1 MSTDSK
7 KQVLKTIRE
16 RKYLN
21 RDFSSFR
28 SDLNEYA
35 KTYFSDKIQGLGPN
49 TLGGIFMDL
58 AAYIG
63 DVQSFYLDHQF
74 HELNPE
80 TAVEVQNIERLLKS
94 NGVEVV
100 GASPAVLEVSFTI
113 KVPAKISSGIPVP
126 NEVCLPI
133 LYAGTTV
140 KSSNGVVFEL
150 TEDVDFNEIG
160 SDGNYKAFPEAT
172 GIGTDGRPTA
182 YFMTLS
188 GICLSGKRATDSFN
202 VSGFEVFKK
211 CVLSK
216 ENVTEI
222 ISVTDSSGKVY
233 YEVKYLTQD
242 TVFKGILNRNEDSEL
257 VEENLQIIPAPYRF
271 IKQASLQTGLT
282 TLTFGGGSAETLDD
296 DIVPDPSEFA
306 LPLYGKSNFSRFSFS
321 PGNLLRTSTLG
332 ILTPNTTLSVTYR
345 YGGGLSNNIDIDSI
359 RGIETL
365 RINFPNGPSVS
376 EASIVRQSLD
386 AKNFTRASGGDDAPS
401 LDDLKL
407 RIPASRNAQS
417 RIVTKED
424 LLAMVYMM
432 PANFGRVF
440 KASIRSN
447 PVNPNAASLYIICR
461 DADNQLVIAP
471 DALKL
476 NLSKFLNQYRII
488 SDAIDILDVRIINLS
503 VEYSIVIEPNYNR
516 QIILQNINAKLQ
528 DYFNIK
534 NFEVDQPIVISDI
547 QNIIYNNIGVISV
560 QSIKIDNKIGTE
572 GSITYSSVYFNVA
585 SNTFNGII
593 VPTSGG
599 MFEIKYKDRDIT
611 GICIS

>member
-1 MSTDSK
+1 MTTDSK

-28 SDLNEYA
+28 NDLNEYA

-74 HELNPE
+74 HELNHE
-80 TAVEVQNIERLLKS
+80 TAVEVQNIERLLKD
-94 NGVEVV
+94 NGVEIV
-100 GASPAVLEVSFTI
+100 GASPAVVEISFTI
-113 KVPAKISSGIPVP
+113 KVPAVISSGVPIPS
-126 NEVCLPI
+126 EACLPI
-133 LYAGTTV
+133 IYAGTTV
-140 KSSNGVVFEL
+140 KASNGVVFEL
-150 TEDVDFNEIG
+150 TEDVDFNELG
-160 SDGNYKAFPEAT
+160 ADGKYKAALEAT
-172 GIGTDGRPTA
+172 GITNEIPSA
-182 YFMTLS
+182 FYMTLG
-188 GICLSGKRATDSFN
+188 GICLSGQRATDSFN
-202 VSGFEVFKK
+202 VIGFESFKK

-216 ENVTEI
+216 ENITEV
-222 ISVTDSSGKVY
+222 ISVSDTSGKVY

-242 TVFKGILNRNEDSEL
+242 TVFKGILNRNEDAEL

-332 ILTPNTTLSVTYR
+332 IVTPNTTLTVVYR
-345 YGGGLSNNIDIDSI
+345 YGGGLSHNIEEGSI

-376 EASIVRQSLD
+376 EASLVRQSLD
-386 AKNFTRASGGDDAPS
+386 ARNLSRASDGDDAPS

-407 RIPASRNAQS
+407 RIPAARNSQS

-424 LLAMVYMM
+424 LLAMVYTM

-461 DADNQLVIAP
+461 DASNQLVIAP

-503 VEYSIVIEPNYNR
+503 IEYSIVIEPNYNR

-534 NFEVDQPIVISDI
+534 NFEVDQPIVTSDI

-560 QSIKIDNKIGTE
+560 QSILIDNKIGTE
-572 GSITYSSVYFNVA
+572 GSLTYSSVYFNVA

>member
-1 MSTDSK
+1 MTTDSK

-28 SDLNEYA
+28 NDLNEYA

-80 TAVEVQNIERLLKS
+80 TAVEVQNIERLLKD
-94 NGVEVV
+94 NGVEIV
-100 GASPAVLEVSFTI
+100 GASPAVVEISFTI
-113 KVPAKISSGIPVP
+113 KVPAVTSSGVPVP
-126 NEVCLPI
+126 NDVCLPI
-133 LYAGTTV
+133 IYAGTTV
-140 KSSNGVVFEL
+140 KASNGVVFEL

-160 SDGNYKAFPEAT
+160 VDGNYKASLEAT
-172 GIGTDGRPTA
+172 GISNGNPSA
-182 YFMTLS
+182 FYMTLG
-188 GICLSGKRATDSFN
+188 GICLSGQRAVDSFN
-202 VSGFEVFKK
+202 VVGFESFKK

-222 ISVTDSSGKVY
+222 ISVSDTEGKVY

-242 TVFKGILNRNEDSEL
+242 TVFKGILNRNEDAEL
-257 VEENLQIIPAPYRF
+257 VEENLQITPAPYRF

-296 DIVPDPSEFA
+296 DMVPDPSEFA

-332 ILTPNTTLSVTYR
+332 IVTPNTTLSVVYR
-345 YGGGLSNNIDIDSI
+345 YGGGLSHNIEEGSI

-376 EASIVRQSLD
+376 EASLVRQSLD
-386 AKNFTRASGGDDAPS
+386 ARNLSRASGGDDAPS

-407 RIPASRNAQS
+407 RIPAARNAQS

-424 LLAMVYMM
+424 LLAMVYTM

-461 DADNQLVIAP
+461 DASNQLVIAP

-503 VEYSIVIEPNYNR
+503 IEYSIVIEPNYNR

-534 NFEVDQPIVISDI
+534 NFEVDQPIVTSDI

-572 GSITYSSVYFNVA
+572 GSLTYSSVYFNVS